1 MCAPTRPAPHTAPL
15 TPDPATDVI
24 VAVDAPEPSWRSE
37 AFTAELPAALPA
49 PRLVAGTRMLGP
61 FEGSG
66 YVDPPHLVARADGQ
80 LVRLPPLLHAL
91 VALLAHDVS
100 SRPRRRRRRVRA
112 GTETPDAGLAG
123 LRPPTRGYR
132 SVDEVAAALS
142 RATGDDYAAEH
153 IVFLIDR
160 KLAPLGLAH
169 ASDGT
174 APDVDRRPP
183 WLSLRLRRTLLAP
196 EWSSRVGGAFA
207 WMFAA
212 PMVVAVLATF
222 VLAQAWVF
230 TDADTT
236 TALTSTMLDPV
247 GVLSVLLIAIGSA
260 GFHEIGHAAACRF
273 GGVAPGEMGAGIY
286 LVWPAFYTDITA
298 TYQLGRAGRIRADLG
313 GVYFNA
319 VVVLGLVAAYLATG
333 WPPLLVAVIA
343 ANLEIMQQL
352 LPSLRFDGYYIVSD
366 LAGVPDLFKYIGP
379 IVRRHVL
386 RRPAE
391 PRLEELRPWPQ
402 RLVAVWV
409 TFVVPAL
416 VIQMAF
422 VVAHLPGIV
431 ASGLDEARGLVARA
445 SVSAHPVLDW
455 TSTGIRLLFLALPVV
470 GLVYVLWSLL
480 RGLTRAVAA
489 RLRRPATGGS
499 ARHRPAAVA

>member
-1 MCAPTRPAPHTAPL
+1 MCAPTRPAPDTAG
-15 TPDPATDVI
+15 PDTDVL
-24 VAVDAPEPSWRSE
+24 VAVDDPGPSWHSE
-37 AFTAELPAALPA
+37 ALTAELPTQLPA
-49 PRLVAGTRMLGP
+49 PRLVEGTRMLGP

-100 SRPRRRRRRVRA
+100 ARPRRRRRRVRA
-112 GTETPDAGLAG
+112 GTGTPDAGLAG
-123 LRPPTRGYR
+123 LRPPARGYR
-132 SVDEVAAALS
+132 TVDEVAAALS
-142 RATGDDYAAEH
+142 RATGDEYAAEH
-153 IVFLIDR
+153 IVFLLDR

-169 ASDGT
+169 ASDGS
-174 APDVDRRPP
+174 APDVERRPP
-183 WLSLRLRRTLLAP
+183 WLSLRLRTTLLSP

-207 WMFAA
+207 WMFAV
-212 PMVVAVLATF
+212 PVVVAVLVAF
-222 VLAQAWVF
+222 ALAQAWVF
-230 TDADTT
+230 TSADTT
-236 TALTSTMLDPV
+236 GALTTTMLDPV
-247 GVLSVLLIAIGSA
+247 GVLTVLLLAIGSA
-260 GFHEIGHAAACRF
+260 AFHETGHAAACRF
-273 GGVAPGEMGAGIY
+273 GGVAPGGMGAGIY

-319 VVVLGLVAAYLATG
+319 VVVLGLVAGYLATG

-379 IVRRHVL
+379 IVRRHLL
-386 RRPAE
+386 RRPVE

-409 TFVVPAL
+409 MCVVPAL
-416 VIQMAF
+416 AIQLGF
-422 VVAHLPGIV
+422 VVAHLPDIV
-431 ASGLDEARGLVARA
+431 TSGLDEARGLVARA

-455 TSTGIRLLFLALPVV
+455 LSTGIRLLFLALPVV
-470 GLVYVLWSLL
+470 GLCYLLWTLA
-480 RGLTRAVAA
+480 RGLARLIVS
-489 RLRRPATGGS
+489 RLRRPAAS
-499 ARHRPAAVA
+499 ARHRSAATV